1 MINVSVNDKVDTN
14 RQVEDHDQGMQ
25 LQEHMDKL
33 FCSVHHNNSS
43 RNSFSCYSMNPM
55 LIDPWWPIY
64 FHLKTTIKK
73 TTFTLYGCVV
83 LQISLVPTLIV
94 LWRKRIQLNHYMIRI
109 IYKPP
114 LFIHLVKIQYIFY
127 RLNFEANPPII
138 QSPNYTL

>member
-33 FCSVHHNNSS
+33 FCSAHHNNSS
-43 RNSFSCYSMNPM
+43 WNSFSCYSMNPM
-55 LIDPWWPIY
+55 LVDPQWPIY

-109 IYKPP
+109 TNKPP

-127 RLNFEANPPII
+127 RLNFKANPPII
-138 QSPNYTL
+138 E